1 MARNKS
7 TSIFAESFNALI
19 EMSLNRSESL
29 GKVLEAPEVDVTTA
43 FATGDKAELSMQF
56 KQVSKVIKARGVLE
70 NERDVFF
77 VQLGGFDTHAGL
89 HATLDAKYAQV
100 NAALVSFEKEMK
112 AQGIWDDVAVL
123 QVRLFMSVA
132 SDEGAARRT
141 RGAVCVCVCVCVCER
156 ERGKRLR
163 TGLLRKSKRDITR
176 TET

>member
-100 NAALVSFEKEMK
+100 NTALASFEKEMK

-123 QVRLFMSVA
+123 QVRLSVA

-141 RGAVCVCVCVCVCER
+141 RGAVCVCVCVCVCV
-156 ERGKRLR
+156 
-163 TGLLRKSKRDITR
+163 
-176 TET
+176 